1 MQISDL
7 GLSVRATNCLS
18 RAGIKT
24 AEELAQK
31 SDLELLGIRS
41 FGIGCLHEVRE
52 ALARME
58 GTMQEQRG
66 LPVAGKLPEQKMELY
81 KKTVT
86 RLGRGG
92 IKDPTAQIIALAEE
106 IERYRDKIMN
116 LEAALYGL
124 PANSEKQD
132 PLLTAAL
139 KQVVEKY
146 EKAKGMDYVRNN
158 LAWALYQVWKAVDS
172 LEG

>member
-1 MQISDL
+1 M
-7 GLSVRATNCLS
+7 
-18 RAGIKT
+18 
-24 AEELAQK
+24 
-31 SDLELLGIRS
+31 
-41 FGIGCLHEVRE
+41 
-52 ALARME
+52 
-58 GTMQEQRG
+58 
-66 LPVAGKLPEQKMELY
+66 QKMELY